1 VTASRNGPR
10 LRFAPSPTGYL
21 HVGGARTA
29 LYNWL
34 FARANGGTM
43 ILRSDD
49 TDEARNTDEYA
60 KDIVD
65 SMRWLGLDWDEGIE
79 VGGSHGSYRQSDRLD
94 RYGEVADQLVAEGK
108 AYESFVTRDELD
120 TFHAKAR
127 SLGVSPAYDGGA
139 EPDEFEVAARRLA
152 GVAPTIRFRVPRPGE
167 TAFDDVVRGGVT
179 FDHAQVDDFVILRSN
194 RTPTYH
200 LASTVDDVDYRIT
213 HVVRGEDLLASTP
226 KHILLTEAMGA
237 EAPGYAHLSL
247 LMGPDGKKLSKRHGH
262 TSIAAYRDEGYLSAA
277 VVNYLALLGWSP
289 GEDDTTVSLDE
300 MVERFQLDSVSRNP
314 AIFDAEKLDWLNGV
328 YIRQLDTAAFAERIT
343 PIVEADLERSLTEEE
358 RATLQFIAPLIQ
370 ERTKLLPDAADQ
382 VRFLF
387 ADVAY
392 DDTSWEKV
400 MTGADAFRV
409 LEAAQ
414 KRLDGVTV
422 WQSDGIEAEL
432 RAMLGD
438 LELSASKGL
447 QPVRVAVSGSTVSPP
462 LFESVEALGRDRT
475 LARLAV
481 AKARLD
487 AQ

>member
-1 VTASRNGPR
+1 
-10 LRFAPSPTGYL
+10 
-21 HVGGARTA
+21 
-29 LYNWL
+29 
-34 FARANGGTM
+34 
-43 ILRSDD
+43 
-49 TDEARNTDEYA
+49 
-60 KDIVD
+60 
-65 SMRWLGLDWDEGIE
+65 
-79 VGGSHGSYRQSDRLD
+79 
-94 RYGEVADQLVAEGK
+94 
-108 AYESFVTRDELD
+108 
-120 TFHAKAR
+120 
-127 SLGVSPAYDGGA
+127 
-139 EPDEFEVAARRLA
+139 
-152 GVAPTIRFRVPRPGE
+152 
-167 TAFDDVVRGGVT
+167 VRGGVT

-237 EAPGYAHLSL
+237 ESPGYAHLSL

-262 TSIAAYRDEGYLSAA
+262 TSIAAYREEGYLSAA

>member
-1 VTASRNGPR
+1 
-10 LRFAPSPTGYL
+10 
-21 HVGGARTA
+21 
-29 LYNWL
+29 
-34 FARANGGTM
+34 
-43 ILRSDD
+43 
-49 TDEARNTDEYA
+49 
-60 KDIVD
+60 
-65 SMRWLGLDWDEGIE
+65 
-79 VGGSHGSYRQSDRLD
+79 
-94 RYGEVADQLVAEGK
+94 
-108 AYESFVTRDELD
+108 
-120 TFHAKAR
+120 
-127 SLGVSPAYDGGA
+127 
-139 EPDEFEVAARRLA
+139 
-152 GVAPTIRFRVPRPGE
+152 
-167 TAFDDVVRGGVT
+167 
-179 FDHAQVDDFVILRSN
+179 
-194 RTPTYH
+194 
-200 LASTVDDVDYRIT
+200 
-213 HVVRGEDLLASTP
+213 VVRGEDLLASTP

-237 EAPGYAHLSL
+237 ESPGYAHLSL

-289 GEDDTTVSLDE
+289 GEDDTKVSLDE

-328 YIRQLDTAAFAERIT
+328 YIRQLDTVAFAERIT
-343 PIVEADLERSLTEEE
+343 PIVEADLERSLTEDE
-358 RATLQFIAPLIQ
+358 RATLQAIAPLIQ

-392 DDTSWEKV
+392 DETSWEKV

-414 KRLDGVTV
+414 KRLDGVTA
-422 WQSDGIEAEL
+422 WQTDDIEAEL

-438 LELSASKGL
+438 LELSARKGL

-475 LARLAV
+475 LARLAA